1 MWKTA
6 LVVVVAGLLAGC
18 QDSKKANE
26 ENFSTA
32 IQSYL
37 DTRDGLCVGV
47 PGRVYPYQ
55 AEHDSPLIVEDRA
68 RLAALAKV
76 GLLRQVGKEEAPR
89 YELDANADTYLRRS
103 SSEQSQGEHD
113 AFCTGR
119 LVLDRINCFTE
130 PASAGGFTVSQV
142 SYVYHLADA
151 AGWIKDSAIQDSY
164 EDLRALT
171 AQEVEG
177 QARMI
182 LTNKG
187 WVHQNLYR

>member
-6 LVVVVAGLLAGC
+6 LVVGAAALLAGC
-18 QDSKKANE
+18 QDSRQANE

-37 DTRDGLCVGV
+37 DSRDGLCVGV
-47 PGRVYPYQ
+47 PGRSYPYQ

-68 RLAALAKV
+68 RLAALASV
-76 GLLRQVGKEEAPR
+76 GLVRQVGTEQAPR
-89 YELDANADTYLRRS
+89 YELTPQADTYLRRAG
-103 SSEQSQGEHD
+103 SEPSQGERD

-119 LVLDRINCFTE
+119 LVLKRINYFTE

-142 SYVYHLADA
+142 NYVYHLADA
-151 AGWIKDSAIQDSY
+151 APWITDGAVLDAY

-171 AQEVEG
+171 APEVQG
-177 QARMI
+177 QARLI

-187 WVHQNLYR
+187 WVHQNLFR

>member
-18 QDSKKANE
+18 QDSRKANE
-26 ENFSTA
+26 ENFSRA
-32 IQSYL
+32 IQDYL
-37 DTRDGLCVGV
+37 DSRDGLCVGV

-55 AEHDSPLIVEDRA
+55 AEHDSPLIVQDRA

-76 GLLRQVGKEEAPR
+76 GLLRQTGTENAPR

-103 SSEQSQGEHD
+103 NSDQAQGEHD

-119 LVLDRINCFTE
+119 LVLDRISYFTE
-130 PASAGGFTVSQV
+130 PASGGGFTLSQV
-142 SYVYHLADA
+142 NYVYHLADA
-151 AGWIKDSAIQDSY
+151 AAWIKDTAVQEAY
-164 EDLRALT
+164 EDLPALS
-171 AQEVEG
+171 AEQVQG

-182 LTNKG
+182 LTSKG
-187 WVHQNLYR
+187 WIHQNLYR

>member
-76 GLLRQVGKEEAPR
+76 GLLRQVGKEDAPR

-103 SSEQSQGEHD
+103 NAEQSQGERD

-119 LVLDRINCFTE
+119 LVLDRISDFTE

-142 SYVYHLADA
+142 NYVYHLADA
-151 AGWIKDSAIQDSY
+151 AGWIKDSAVLDTY

-171 AQEVEG
+171 AQQVQG
-177 QARMI
+177 KARMI

>member
-6 LVVVVAGLLAGC
+6 LVVVAAGLLAGC
-18 QDSKKANE
+18 QNSQKASE

-76 GLLRQVGKEEAPR
+76 GLLRQVGKEETPR
-89 YELDANADTYLRRS
+89 YELDANADSYLRRS
-103 SSEQSQGEHD
+103 NTEQSQGERD

-119 LVLDRINCFTE
+119 LVLDRIIDFTE

-142 SYVYHLADA
+142 NYVYHLADA
-151 AGWIKDSAIQDSY
+151 AGWIKDSAVLDTY

-171 AQEVEG
+171 AQQVQG